1 MDFKDLLII
10 LIICGIIYY
19 LYTLNKAIPSI
30 LTKKE
35 NGIKQPETTKIENNN
50 ENKNEIDIVTPT
62 PYINP
67 FINPYYD
74 PYYYP
79 YWDPYDLYPYGII
92 GVDAGADW
100 NSTYNVVTRDYHK
113 RRNIKDRKDRK
124 YRRNI
129 KDRIDRRNLRDTRY
143 TRDRRNRR

>member
-1 MDFKDLLII
+1 MKLKDLIIITLIAI
-10 LIICGIIYY
+10 VIYY
-19 LYTLNKAIPSI
+19 LYTLNKSSTSI

-35 NGIKQPETTKIENNN
+35 DGIENSDTLIRS
-50 ENKNEIDIVTPT
+50 ENDIDIVIPT
-62 PYINP
+62 PYVNP
-67 FINPYYD
+67 YVNPYIDPYYD

-113 RRNIKDRKDRK
+113 RRNIKDRRDRH
-124 YRRNI
+124 
-129 KDRIDRRNLRDTRY
+129 DRHYTHDRRNVRT